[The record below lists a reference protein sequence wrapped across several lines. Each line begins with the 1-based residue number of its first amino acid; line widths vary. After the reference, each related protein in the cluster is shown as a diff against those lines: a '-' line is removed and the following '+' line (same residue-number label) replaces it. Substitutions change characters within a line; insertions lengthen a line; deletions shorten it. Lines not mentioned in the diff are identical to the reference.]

1 MLSKIPLF
9 FSGLIL
15 LLFIVSASIVIPLVL
30 SEPEINPFRYS
41 DALKKLEIPP
51 YSPSKENWLG
61 TDRYGKDLFYVL
73 VDGAKYTILFACIIT
88 IGRIFI
94 SFILGLF
101 FKRLFKSSWFSDVIQ
116 SFQYVPQS
124 LIVMLTLS
132 PFLFYE
138 LRSDPIFST
147 SETLFLQ
154 LLVLIAVGVLPLGK
168 IIAETSE
175 LLSRT
180 EYVNCSKHMG
190 ASYVQLTTKHI
201 LPHLWPRLIVLVGR
215 QFAQVLTLMLHLAIY
230 QLFIGGVQITS
241 GQEHDQFINYAT
253 VSNEWTGLISTYY
266 KELMLEPFIVM
277 VPVTAFALLV
287 LCINIM
293 TKDLEHH
300 FNKRTIFK

>member
-9 FSGLIL
+9 FTGLVL
-15 LLFIVSASIVIPLVL
+15 LLFIVAASIVIPIAL
-30 SEPEINPFRYS
+30 SEPEINHFRYS
-41 DALKKLEIPP
+41 EALKKLEIPP

-61 TDRYGKDLFYVL
+61 TDRNGKDLFYTL

-88 IGRIFI
+88 LARIFI
-94 SFILGLF
+94 STILGLV
-101 FKRLFKSSWFSDVIQ
+101 FKRLFNSSWFSGLIL

-124 LIVMLTLS
+124 LIVLLTLS

-138 LRSDPIFST
+138 LRSDSVLST

-154 LLVLIAVGVLPLGK
+154 LLVLISVGVLPLGK
-168 IIAETSE
+168 IIAETAE

-180 EYVNCSKHMG
+180 EFVNCSKLMG
-190 ASYVQLTTKHI
+190 ASYFQITAKHI
-201 LPHLWPRLIVLVGR
+201 LPHLWPRLFVLVGR

-230 QLFIGGVQITS
+230 HLFIGGVQITS

-253 VSNEWTGLISTYY
+253 DSNEWTGLISAYHN
-266 KELMLEPFIVM
+266 ELMLDPFIVM

-293 TKDLEHH
+293 TKDLEQH
-300 FNKRTIFK
+300 FKNRPLSK

>member
-9 FSGLIL
+9 FTGLFL
-15 LLFIVSASIVIPLVL
+15 LLFILAASIVIPLAF
-30 SEPEINPFRYS
+30 SEPEVNQFRYS
-41 DALKKLEIPP
+41 DSLKKLDIPP

-61 TDRYGKDLFYVL
+61 TDRIGKDLFYIL

-88 IGRIFI
+88 LARILI
-94 SFILGLF
+94 SVILGLF
-101 FKRLFKSSWFSDVIQ
+101 FKRLFNSSWFSGLIQ
-116 SFQYVPQS
+116 SFQYVPPS
-124 LIVMLTLS
+124 LIVLLTLS

-138 LRSDPIFST
+138 LRNESVLST

-168 IIAETSE
+168 IIAETTE

-180 EYVNCSKHMG
+180 DYVICAKLMG
-190 ASYVQLTTKHI
+190 ASSFQITAKHI
-201 LPHLWPRLIVLVGR
+201 FPHLWPRLFVLVGR

-230 QLFIGGVQITS
+230 HLFIGGVQITS
-241 GQEHDQFINYAT
+241 GQEHDQFNHYAS
-253 VSNEWTGLISTYY
+253 VSNEWTGLISAYH

-293 TKDLEHH
+293 TKDLEQH
-300 FNKRTIFK
+300 FKNRSLSK

>member
-1 MLSKIPLF
+1 MLSKTPLF
-9 FSGLIL
+9 FTGLFL
-15 LLFIVSASIVIPLVL
+15 LLFILIVSIVIPIAL

-51 YSPSKENWLG
+51 YSPSKGNWLG
-61 TDRYGKDLFYVL
+61 TDRNGKDLFYIL

-88 IGRIFI
+88 LARIFV
-94 SFILGLF
+94 SVILGLI
-101 FKRLFKSSWFSDVIQ
+101 FKRLFNSSWFSGLIQ

-124 LIVMLTLS
+124 LIVLLTLS

-138 LRSDPIFST
+138 VRNDSVFST
-147 SETLFLQ
+147 LETLFLQ

-168 IIAETSE
+168 IIAETAE
-175 LLSRT
+175 QLSRT
-180 EYVNCSKHMG
+180 EYVNCSKLMG
-190 ASYVQLTTKHI
+190 ASYFQITAKHI
-201 LPHLWPRLIVLVGR
+201 LPHLWPRLFVIGGR

-230 QLFIGGVQITS
+230 HLFIGGVQITS
-241 GQEHDQFINYAT
+241 GQEHDQFNHFAT
-253 VSNEWTGLISTYY
+253 ISNEWTGLISTYH

-287 LCINIM
+287 LCINLM

-300 FNKRTIFK
+300 FSKRSLFK